1 MADERIIRFLSWN
14 LNMMNTS
21 NEAPNGWR
29 VDQTEALIRQRVL
42 EENIDIVCFQEL
54 PAMVPFVETHEL
66 APANTISHSGTIA
79 TIVKKELFEG
89 MVCRAVGR
97 FAVVCVFPK
106 LSLSIANVHLESTRG
121 GAGQRLMQLRTLFNV
136 CPTDSLLIV
145 GDTNTRIAEEAAI
158 FEMGLL
164 GERPPAPTWDSRR
177 NQHSSKASAKAFS
190 CYFTRYFHNDA
201 VTVDNVK
208 VHNQPLNFDGIEFF
222 LSDHFAISGG
232 AKVRLEAGDLRPE
245 A

>member
-1 MADERIIRFLSWN
+1 MTDECSIRFLSWN

-21 NEAPNGWR
+21 KEAPSGWR

-42 EENIDIVCFQEL
+42 EEDIDVVCFQEL
-54 PAMVPFVETHEL
+54 PAMVPFVEAHRL

-106 LSLSIANVHLESTRG
+106 ISLSIANVHLESTRG
-121 GAGQRLMQLRTLFNV
+121 GAGQRLMQLRTLFNI

-158 FEMGLL
+158 FETGLL
-164 GERPPAPTWDSRR
+164 GKRPPAPTWDSRR
-177 NQHSSKASAKAFS
+177 NRHSSKASAKAYT
-190 CYFTRYFHNDA
+190 CYFSRYFHNDA
-201 VTVDNVK
+201 VAVENVN
-208 VHNQPLNFDGIEFF
+208 VHNRPLNFEGTEFF
-222 LSDHFAISGG
+222 LSDHFAISGM
-232 AKVRLEAGDLRPE
+232 ARVRLEAGDRSPE

>member
-1 MADERIIRFLSWN
+1 MTGKRSIRFLSWN

-21 NEAPNGWR
+21 EEAPSGWR
-29 VDQTEALIRQRVL
+29 VDQTEALIRQRIL
-42 EENIDIVCFQEL
+42 EEDIDIVCFQEL

-97 FAVVCVFPK
+97 FAVVCVFPE
-106 LSLSIANVHLESTRG
+106 LSLSIANVHLESTRA
-121 GAGQRLMQLRTLFNV
+121 GAGQRLVQLQTLFDV

-145 GDTNTRIAEEAAI
+145 GDTNTRVAEETAI
-158 FEMGLL
+158 FETGLL
-164 GERPPAPTWDSRR
+164 GKRPPVPTWDSRR
-177 NQHSSKASAKAFS
+177 NQHSSKASAKAFA

-201 VTVDNVK
+201 VAVENVK
-208 VHNQPLNFDGIEFF
+208 VHDRPLNFDDTEFF
-222 LSDHFAISGG
+222 LSDHFAISGV
-232 AKVRLEAGDLRPE
+232 AKVRPE
-245 A
+245 I

>member
-1 MADERIIRFLSWN
+1 MTDEPSIRFLSWN

-21 NEAPNGWR
+21 KEAPSGWR

-42 EENIDIVCFQEL
+42 QEDIDVVCFQEL

-66 APANTISHSGTIA
+66 APANTVSHNGTIA

-121 GAGQRLMQLRTLFNV
+121 GAGQRLTQLRTLLNV

-145 GDTNTRIAEEAAI
+145 GDTNTRIAEETAI
-158 FEMGLL
+158 FEAGFQ
-164 GERPPAPTWDSRR
+164 GKRPPTPTWDSRR
-177 NQHSSKASAKAFS
+177 NPHSGKNGSKAFA
-190 CYFTRYFHNDA
+190 CYFTRYFHNNA
-201 VTVDNVK
+201 VAVENVK
-208 VHNQPLNFDGIEFF
+208 VYNRPLNFDGAEFF
-222 LSDHFAISGG
+222 LSDHFAISGT
-232 AKVRLEAGDLRPE
+232 ARIRPE